1 MLIDDAE
8 KIFAINEQD
17 APLLGITLDNM
28 DRSMLEKYGNNY
40 DLISEFKQFL
50 DSISKKPI
58 KDKNNGTDATDPRS
72 ATTVFITTNY
82 PHLIHPDILS
92 REGKATKISVGV
104 PKNKDLVEVLSFYFK
119 KMEETA
125 QALRA
130 LKDRPDY
137 EDFINGLTDV
147 TPKGKEN
154 LKNLIKTGDIEYLKI
169 DYHHMPYKL
178 LAERMNPNMEEGAY
192 SNDDIRVICQ
202 NAFYDYLEKNPAEDD
217 FKTSFY
223 KIFAS
228 TKRGINPARL
238 KKFNMIDKMIK
249 DDIVDIE
256 SLEELLKQRDLGL
269 LSEKQKN
276 VLQYH
281 ITRIETELKS
291 LLERE
296 KATELTEEEQ
306 SKKAELMKL
315 KEKIDKKHETGNTSS
330 DSWE

>member
-130 LKDRPDY
+130 LK
-137 EDFINGLTDV
+137 EQKKASV
-147 TPKGKEN
+147 A
-154 LKNLIKTGDIEYLKI
+154 LISEFDSK
-169 DYHHMPYKL
+169 
-178 LAERMNPNMEEGAY
+178 A
-192 SNDDIRVICQ
+192 
-202 NAFYDYLEKNPAEDD
+202 
-217 FKTSFY
+217 
-223 KIFAS
+223 
-228 TKRGINPARL
+228 
-238 KKFNMIDKMIK
+238 
-249 DDIVDIE
+249 
-256 SLEELLKQRDLGL
+256 EELKLPQEFEER
-269 LSEKQKN
+269 LSR
-276 VLQYH
+276 L
-281 ITRIETELKS
+281 IETENTRLGKTIEAEETKTGMDIGIKLS
-291 LLERE
+291 YHTHAAEGE
-296 KATELTEEEQ
+296 HVHHHDHPHFMTEEEHMAYHRQ
-306 SKKAELMKL
+306 EHAHHHVHDGVEGR
-315 KEKIDKKHETGNTSS
+315 DK
-330 DSWE
+330 